1 MNTKPKQNPL
11 FSLEGD
17 YAARILSYY
26 LWGTETPPTKE
37 AITNSAYAS
46 RKTNKPIIVD
56 IDIAEYFKVTHM
68 ENFNAHNL
76 NIVQKFF
83 SKEFANKVN
92 ILDYS

>member
-1 MNTKPKQNPL
+1 MNTDPKQNPL

-46 RKTNKPIIVD
+46 RKANEPITVD

-68 ENFNAHNL
+68 ENFGGCTR
-76 NIVQKFF
+76 
-83 SKEFANKVN
+83 
-92 ILDYS
+92 